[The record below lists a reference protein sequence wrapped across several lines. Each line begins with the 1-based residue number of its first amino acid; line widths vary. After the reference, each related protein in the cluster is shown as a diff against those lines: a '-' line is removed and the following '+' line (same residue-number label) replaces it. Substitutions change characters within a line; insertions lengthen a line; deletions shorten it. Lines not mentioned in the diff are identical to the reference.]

1 MKYETSVVY
10 LEQLPKVIL
19 DSGFD
24 WATFWSFMATIAVFA
39 IGTGLTIWTTHRSFK
54 NQKRMFDEAAL
65 NQKADLDRTIDNQ
78 NQALERTI
86 ASQELV
92 ARQNSLKA
100 SRQAWINDLR
110 DACADYVAAVMNIQR
125 LNNYWEGSQGV
136 YRNKVI
142 TDPPL
147 AHQMHSDW
155 AASHISAMKEAKRLK
170 CKIELLVNPEEI
182 DSTQLMFAAND
193 ALRDCDQPGIAADEH
208 CAILIDY
215 CQTILKQE
223 WEKAKA
229 GL

>member
-10 LEQLPKVIL
+10 LEQVPKVIL

-39 IGTGLTIWTTHRSFK
+39 IGTGLTIWTSHNGLN
-54 NQKRMFDEAAL
+54 NQKKMFDEAAQ
-65 NQKADLDRTIDNQ
+65 NQKADLDRTIVNQ

-110 DACADYVAAVMNIQR
+110 DVCADYVAAVMNIQR
-125 LNNYWEGSQGV
+125 LKNYWEVSKGAYQS
-136 YRNKVI
+136 KLL
-142 TDPPL
+142 TDPAL
-147 AHQMHSDW
+147 AHQMQTEW
-155 AASHISAMKEAKRLK
+155 ADSHIGAMKEAKRLK
-170 CKIELLVNPEEI
+170 CKIELLLNPQEE
-182 DSTQLMFAAND
+182 DSKQLMVAAED
-193 ALRDCDQPGIAADEH
+193 ALRECDKPGAAADEH
-208 CAILIDY
+208 CAILVEY

-229 GL
+229 GR